1 LFAPVAAG
9 NVAGAALHP
18 REPGSLAGVVADG
31 ATRREVQQSSPLA
44 AAHGSAPGRGAGA
57 TADPSHGRAGPD
69 AAAGTGEIRNSM
81 SKVMLVNVTHVE
93 ESRVAI
99 LEDGVL
105 AQYEIETINRTNI
118 KGNIHNAVV
127 ENVHPSLEAAFLRL
141 SSDLKGFL
149 PLDEV
154 NFKLLP
160 SRQDSRARGRIGQH
174 LHPGQRLMVQVV
186 REPFAGKPPT
196 VTTYFSLPGRY
207 LVLMPGVDS
216 AGVSRKIE
224 DATQRDQLRKLVEEL
239 KPPEGFGLI
248 VRTAGLGQTKM
259 ELQRDLR
266 YLLRLWESIQRASK
280 ATDFPGLVY
289 RERDLVIRTI
299 RDYFTP
305 DIDEVWI
312 DSPET
317 YDRAL
322 EFVRDVMPGKA
333 KIVKLHAGDR
343 PLFSKFN
350 LEDQIESIYK
360 RRVPLKSG
368 GEIVI
373 DGTEA
378 LTAIDVN
385 SARASRQGDAEE
397 NALATNLEAA
407 AEIARQFRLRDL
419 GGLVVVDFID
429 MAAARNQKKVE
440 KAMRDAMRT
449 DRAKYDVTR
458 ISKLGLMEIARQRI
472 KGEKLGASYATC
484 PACEGFGLV
493 KNVEPAGLAALRKL
507 QARCLR
513 GDFGRMRMALP
524 PDVASWI
531 LNNKRD
537 DLVQLEK
544 RHGIRVTVES
554 KPALKRHESEFE
566 AFPREKVEEP
576 PALVTGDRPAPQIP
590 PDLKDLGEMAAEQA
604 AAEPAPA
611 AEASAPTESGG
622 RKRRRRRR
630 RHSRGAGVV
639 PESSVAGPREADE
652 GSPDDAE
659 SEPPD
664 ATAGFDEEETAGSGE
679 TGPEPATAAEPDVA
693 AAPHSAESDDSG
705 PHDDGE
711 GGEGGGASRRRRR
724 RRRRRR
730 SRGVFNGT
738 QPQSDARSPAPA
750 DGGSDEREEPV
761 VPRNIRSEE
770 LMPAATG
777 KAGRAK
783 ASGGARPRPRRRRRG
798 APEIAN
804 GNGSV
809 GAPAGSFPSGPPRES
824 GPSGGNP
831 DR

>member
-1 LFAPVAAG
+1 M
-9 NVAGAALHP
+9 
-18 REPGSLAGVVADG
+18 
-31 ATRREVQQSSPLA
+31 
-44 AAHGSAPGRGAGA
+44 
-57 TADPSHGRAGPD
+57 GRASPD
-69 AAAGTGEIRNSM
+69 AAAGTGEIHTSM

-160 SRQDSRARGRIGQH
+160 SRGDSRARGRIGQH

-224 DATQRDQLRKLVEEL
+224 DAAQRDHLRKLVDEL

-305 DIDEVWI
+305 EIGEVWI

-317 YDRAL
+317 YERAL
-322 EFVRDVMPGKA
+322 EFVRDLMPGKA
-333 KIVKLHAGDR
+333 KIVKLHSGDR

-350 LEDQIESIYK
+350 LEEQIESIYK
-360 RRVPLKSG
+360 RRVQLKSG

-385 SARASRQGDAEE
+385 SARSSRQGDAEE
-397 NALATNLEAA
+397 NALATNVEAA

-429 MAAARNQKKVE
+429 MMAARNQKKVE
-440 KAMRDAMRT
+440 KVMRDAMRT

-554 KPALKRHESEFE
+554 KPSLKRHESEFE

-576 PALVTGDRPAPQIP
+576 PALVAWDRPAPPIP
-590 PDLKDLGEMAAEQA
+590 PDLKDLGEMAADQAA
-604 AAEPAPA
+604 AAEPVPAAAPA
-611 AEASAPTESGG
+611 APPAEGTGPTEGGG

-630 RHSRGAGVV
+630 RHSRGAGG
-639 PESSVAGPREADE
+639 PSESPAAGAPVDGDSVDE
-652 GSPDDAE
+652 TE
-659 SEPPD
+659 SALGAPAP
-664 ATAGFDEEETAGSGE
+664 GFDEEVTPDAGE
-679 TGPEPATAAEPDVA
+679 NAHEPQVASAVPAAVVTPS
-693 AAPHSAESDDSG
+693 PAEFDSG
-705 PHDDGE
+705 SHEE
-711 GGEGGGASRRRRR
+711 GDAGGRDGGGPSRRRRR

-730 SRGVFNGT
+730 VRGTTDGA
-738 QPQSDARSPAPA
+738 PGQSDGRPAAPPGLA
-750 DGGSDEREEPV
+750 DGAAANGRVEEREEPV
-761 VPRNIRSEE
+761 VPRHIRSEE

-777 KAGRAK
+777 RAGRGKTSA
-783 ASGGARPRPRRRRRG
+783 GARPRSQRRRRSG
-798 APEIAN
+798 PAVPGVSN
-804 GNGSV
+804 GNAPV
-809 GAPAGSFPSGPPRES
+809 GAPT
-824 GPSGGNP
+824 GNTSTGVP
-831 DR
+831 TDGRSSDGDFDS

>member
-1 LFAPVAAG
+1 M
-9 NVAGAALHP
+9 
-18 REPGSLAGVVADG
+18 
-31 ATRREVQQSSPLA
+31 
-44 AAHGSAPGRGAGA
+44 
-57 TADPSHGRAGPD
+57 GRASPD
-69 AAAGTGEIRNSM
+69 EALGTGEIRSSM

-127 ENVHPSLEAAFLRL
+127 ENVHPSLEAAFLKL

-160 SRQDSRARGRIGQH
+160 SRGDSRARGRIGQH
-174 LHPGQRLMVQVV
+174 LHPGQRLLVQVV

-224 DATQRDQLRKLVEEL
+224 DASQRDQLRKLVDEL

-248 VRTAGLGQTKM
+248 VRTAGLGQTKV

-305 DIDEVWI
+305 EIGEVWI

-317 YDRAL
+317 YERAL

-333 KIVKLHAGDR
+333 KIVKLHSGDR

-385 SARASRQGDAEE
+385 SARSNRQGDAEE
-397 NALATNLEAA
+397 NATSTNLEAA

-429 MAAARNQKKVE
+429 MMATRNQKKVE
-440 KAMRDAMRT
+440 KVMRDAMRT
-449 DRAKYDVTR
+449 DRAKYDITR

-484 PACEGFGLV
+484 PTCEGFGLI

-524 PDVASWI
+524 PDVASWT

-544 RHGIRVTVES
+544 RHGIRIVVEP

-576 PALVTGDRPAPQIP
+576 PALVVGDRPAPQIP

-604 AAEPAPA
+604 AASEPAPA
-611 AEASAPTESGG
+611 AAPAAPPAEGAAPAEGAG

-630 RHSRGAGVV
+630 RHSRGAGAP
-639 PESSVAGPREADE
+639 PEAPLAGTQASAD
-652 GSPDDAE
+652 GD
-659 SEPPD
+659 
-664 ATAGFDEEETAGSGE
+664 FLGE
-679 TGPEPATAAEPDVA
+679 TGPAVA
-693 AAPHSAESDDSG
+693 APSPHSDAGETPDSREEVPAPPVSTAG
-705 PHDDGE
+705 PGDALVPSRPGPDAGTPAN
-711 GGEGGGASRRRRR
+711 GGAGEGGGPDNGGPSRRRRR

-730 SRGVFNGT
+730 GRG
-738 QPQSDARSPAPA
+738 AA
-750 DGGSDEREEPV
+750 DGGQEQGDGRPAAPAGSGDHPPAPVRVEEREETA
-761 VPRNIRSEE
+761 VPRHIRSEE

-777 KAGRAK
+777 KVGRAK
-783 ASGGARPRPRRRRRG
+783 AAAGIGARPRRRRRG
-798 APEIAN
+798 GPAIP
-804 GNGSV
+804 
-809 GAPAGSFPSGPPRES
+809 GASTGHPAAGPAAEHLPPGLPPDV
-824 GPSGGNP
+824 GPSGG
-831 DR
+831 DHES

>member
-1 LFAPVAAG
+1 
-9 NVAGAALHP
+9 
-18 REPGSLAGVVADG
+18 
-31 ATRREVQQSSPLA
+31 
-44 AAHGSAPGRGAGA
+44 
-57 TADPSHGRAGPD
+57 
-69 AAAGTGEIRNSM
+69 M

-127 ENVHPSLEAAFLRL
+127 ENVHPSLEAAFLKL

-160 SRQDSRARGRIGQH
+160 SRGDSRARGRIGQH

-224 DATQRDQLRKLVEEL
+224 DASQRDQLRKLVEEL
-239 KPPEGFGLI
+239 NPPEGFGLI
-248 VRTAGLGQTKM
+248 VRTAGLGQTKA

-305 DIDEVWI
+305 DIGEVWI

-317 YDRAL
+317 YERAL
-322 EFVRDVMPGKA
+322 EFVQDVMPGKA
-333 KIVKLHAGDR
+333 KIVKLHSGDR
-343 PLFSKFN
+343 PLFGKFN

-360 RRVPLKSG
+360 RRVQLKSG

-385 SARASRQGDAEE
+385 SARSNRQGDAEE
-397 NALATNLEAA
+397 NAVATNLEAA
-407 AEIARQFRLRDL
+407 EEIARQFRLRDL
-419 GGLVVVDFID
+419 GGLVVIDFID
-429 MAAARNQKKVE
+429 MMAARNQKQVE
-440 KAMRDAMRT
+440 KVMRDAMRT

-493 KNVEPAGLAALRKL
+493 KNIEPAGLAALRKL
-507 QARCLR
+507 QTRCLR

-524 PDVASWI
+524 PDVAAWI
-531 LNNKRD
+531 LNNKRE

-544 RHGIRVTVES
+544 RNAIRIVVES
-554 KPALKRHESEFE
+554 KPPLKRHESEFE
-566 AFPREKVEEP
+566 TFPREKVEEP
-576 PALVTGDRPAPQIP
+576 PALVTGDRPAPPIP
-590 PDLKDLGEMAAEQA
+590 PDLKELRDMAAEQSA
-604 AAEPAPA
+604 AAER
-611 AEASAPTESGG
+611 SAPPGIAAASPEAAASDAAASDAGPSDTAASTDGGG

-630 RHSRGAGVV
+630 RHSKGALALPDG
-639 PESSVAGPREADE
+639 SFAGPQTSQD
-652 GSPDDAE
+652 G
-659 SEPPD
+659 
-664 ATAGFDEEETAGSGE
+664 TVFH
-679 TGPEPATAAEPDVA
+679 EPATAEA
-693 AAPHSAESDDSG
+693 AARAETAPVAEVELPVEPGAEAEHVEPRRFPGPAEAHAASTRPDSTAGPSAGDSAEDASLDNGG
-705 PHDDGE
+705 P
-711 GGEGGGASRRRRR
+711 ARRRRR
-724 RRRRRR
+724 RRRRRG
-730 SRGVFNGT
+730 RGHSGMEGA
-738 QPQSDARSPAPA
+738 QPQSDGRPAASSGPDAVPASAPAPVPVP
-750 DGGSDEREEPV
+750 EREEPV
-761 VPRNIRSEE
+761 VPRHIRSEE

-777 KAGRAK
+777 TLGRSKA
-783 ASGGARPRPRRRRRG
+783 ASGLRPRPRRKRRG
-798 APEIAN
+798 APAIPGTSNETVPFAEPERLFPEVPASDAAPR
-804 GNGSV
+804 GEGS
-809 GAPAGSFPSGPPRES
+809 E
-824 GPSGGNP
+824 
-831 DR
+831 D